1 MKTPHALLF
10 SPIHAACPTHLNLL
24 DLFAT
29 IIFGEDKNQ
38 KVPHYVILSSF
49 LWLPPSEAHFLNA
62 LLLKTLCPH
71 FLPFHPHIKH
81 TKITDLCILI
91 SLFLDSKSANTTFWT
106 NGSSYAQWIDKWN
119 MGVKLPSASVQN
131 LLMPGSHNR
140 CSYEGS
146 LFAFSLSGLHWGM
159 LHWNWGPMFTWG
171 VASDSGAESLLVVGP
186 CWLSS
191 EPDDS
196 PPLPSARIWWC
207 WCTRMYVI
215 FTKCRS
221 PEQWTT

>member
-1 MKTPHALLF
+1 MTNEKKQH
-10 SPIHAACPTHLNLL
+10 SGPIVAAIHS
-24 DLFAT
+24 
-29 IIFGEDKNQ
+29 GQ
-38 KVPHYVILSSF
+38 
-49 LWLPPSEAHFLNA
+49 
-62 LLLKTLCPH
+62 
-71 FLPFHPHIKH
+71 
-81 TKITDLCILI
+81 
-91 SLFLDSKSANTTFWT
+91 T
-106 NGSSYAQWIDKWN
+106 NGVW
-119 MGVKLPSASVQN
+119 VVRLPSASVQN

-140 CSYEGS
+140 CSYDGS

-207 WCTRMYVI
+207 ALFLQNVNPLNNEPCKICEFITVVPRCVKPVVSTCNTSNFI
-215 FTKCRS
+215 VG
-221 PEQWTT
+221 E